1 MKLNYNCEQLITNP
15 KYLLISYKYINKIL
29 SHTIQSYNNNKSYPN
44 KKRNIQFIYNVFMGK
59 FNEIYQ
65 IILYSDNNIN
75 INKNINFDCN
85 GYDGGVDFIINNK
98 TFSSKLR
105 RFNCNK
111 NYYDNLLS
119 TRELCFETNNILKN
133 LIETNICDILLVTI
147 RYTTNEIV
155 YNNILNILS
164 KIVHQQKYDKNIL
177 SQLIQNLD
185 IFFKEHLLIKFE
197 KQI

>member
-105 RFNCNK
+105 RFNYNK

-119 TRELCFETNNILKN
+119 TRELC
-133 LIETNICDILLVTI
+133 
-147 RYTTNEIV
+147 R
-155 YNNILNILS
+155 
-164 KIVHQQKYDKNIL
+164 
-177 SQLIQNLD
+177 
-185 IFFKEHLLIKFE
+185 
-197 KQI
+197 